1 MKEWVY
7 QPYEKDQIVEH
18 RGKYYVAV
26 EDKNLS
32 EPNDVYAN
40 WLYVFFH
47 YLNFSIFFDFLIFCL
62 FNLLIFF
69 NLVLVC

>member
-18 RGKYYVAV
+18 RGKYYIAV

-40 WLYVFFH
+40 WLYVFIKF
-47 YLNFSIFFDFLIFCL
+47 FSFKFLSFFIF
-62 FNLLIFF
+62 
-69 NLVLVC
+69 

>member
-18 RGKYYVAV
+18 RGKYYLAV

-40 WLYVFFH
+40 WLYVFF
-47 YLNFSIFFDFLIFCL
+47 FLIEVF
-62 FNLLIFF
+62 LILISFF
-69 NLVLVC
+69 VKYFYL